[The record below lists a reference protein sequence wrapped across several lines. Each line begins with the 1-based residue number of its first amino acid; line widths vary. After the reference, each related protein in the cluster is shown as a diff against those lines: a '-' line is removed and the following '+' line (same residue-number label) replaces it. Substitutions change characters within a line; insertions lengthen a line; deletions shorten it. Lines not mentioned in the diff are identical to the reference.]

1 MQEGLGPPDCMMAQE
16 VILKDPVKEAK
27 IHLEKELEEIK
38 LGPELGSQK
47 LVLISS

>member
-27 IHLEKELEEIK
+27 IHPEKELEEIK
-38 LGPELGSQK
+38 LGPE
-47 LVLISS
+47 

>member
-1 MQEGLGPPDCMMAQE
+1 MMAQE
-16 VILKDPVKEAK
+16 EILEDPVKEAK
-27 IHLEKELEEIK
+27 IHPEKELEEIK